1 MTKML
6 DPRGNPARTPT
17 PTTTAKLARRML
29 CASRVVADC
38 LPFGLYGSPALDILL
53 ALHVAEEEAQYLH
66 AGDLTPPASSG
77 PSVTE
82 RWIHALEKYGLIDR
96 RGDILALSVHGHAV
110 VTDLLEKL
118 YAVQRSLD

>member
-6 DPRGNPARTPT
+6 DPRGSPAHT

-38 LPFGLYGSPALDILL
+38 LPFGFSGSPGLDILL
-53 ALHVAEEEAQYLH
+53 ALHVAEEEAQYPH
-66 AGDLTPPASSG
+66 ASDLTPPTSLA
-77 PSVTE
+77 PSITR
-82 RWIHALEKYGLIDR
+82 RWIHVLEQHGLIDR
-96 RGDILALSVHGHAV
+96 RDDMLALSVYGHTV
-110 VTDLLEKL
+110 VTDLLEKI